1 MQEYISASVANNNN
15 SPLIMKPILRA
26 GFIAGVLDITAAI
39 VTYLIMAPGKNPVR
53 ILNYIASGV
62 FGKETAYSEGWT
74 MPVLGL
80 IFHFMIAFIWAILFY
95 LLYPYF
101 NKVVK
106 NKWVAGI
113 LYGILVWI
121 IMNSVVVPLSNT
133 PKNPFRLSS
142 AIIGVLTL
150 IIFLGIPISLI
161 TDHYFKR
168 LKKVNNI

>member
-1 MQEYISASVANNNN
+1 MQEYISASIVNNNN
-15 SPLIMKPILRA
+15 PSIIMKPILKA
-26 GFIAGVLDITAAI
+26 GFISGVLDITAAMF
-39 VTYLIMAPGKNPVR
+39 TYIIMAPGKNPIN

-62 FGKETAYSEGWT
+62 FGKETAFAAGWT

-80 IFHFMIAFIWAILFY
+80 IFHFLIAFTWAILFY

-106 NKWVAGI
+106 NKWMAGI
-113 LYGILVWI
+113 LYGILVWL
-121 IMNSVVVPLSNT
+121 IMTRVVVPLSNT

-142 AIIGVLTL
+142 AIVGVLTL

-161 TDHYFKR
+161 TDHYYKR
-168 LKKVNNI
+168 LKKGNNR